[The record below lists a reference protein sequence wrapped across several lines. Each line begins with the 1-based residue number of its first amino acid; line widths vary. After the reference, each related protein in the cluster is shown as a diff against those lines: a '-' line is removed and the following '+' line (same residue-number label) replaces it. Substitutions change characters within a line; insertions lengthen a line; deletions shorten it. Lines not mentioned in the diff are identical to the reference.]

1 MTHDLANWL
10 KKFFRV
16 FGFSLDSLFG
26 KDKTGSVDN
35 SQPWEH
41 YSLISKFFI
50 SDLRKKRMK
59 KNVVSNENGFLSVAV
74 KKKTSNVTS
83 VHCLQSAFYLHTG
96 KGREILCWLEQREK

>member
-1 MTHDLANWL
+1 M
-10 KKFFRV
+10 

-41 YSLISKFFI
+41 YSLISKFF
-50 SDLRKKRMK
+50 SSELRKKRMK

-74 KKKTSNVTS
+74 KNKQAM
-83 VHCLQSAFYLHTG
+83 LQVYIVCNLHYICIQEKAG
-96 KGREILCWLEQREK
+96 KYFAG

>member
-1 MTHDLANWL
+1 M
-10 KKFFRV
+10 

-50 SDLRKKRMK
+50 SELRKKRMK

-74 KKKTSNVTS
+74 KKKQAM
-83 VHCLQSAFYLHTG
+83 LQVYIVCNLHYICIQEKAG
-96 KGREILCWLEQREK
+96 KYFAG